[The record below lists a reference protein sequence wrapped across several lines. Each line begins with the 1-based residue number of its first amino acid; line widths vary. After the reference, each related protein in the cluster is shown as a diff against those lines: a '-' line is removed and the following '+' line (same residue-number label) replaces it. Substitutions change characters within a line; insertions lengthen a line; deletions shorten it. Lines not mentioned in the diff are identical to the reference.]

1 MLRWFFKERKIGG
14 EEMLTIFGGIG
25 LFLLGMT
32 MLTNGLKEIA
42 GDALKRWL
50 NTFTKGTFSA
60 VISGTLMT
68 ILVQSSTATTLLTI
82 GFVSAGLLTFIQ
94 SIGVIIGANI
104 GSTSTGWIISL
115 IGFKI
120 SLQAMALP
128 IIGVGVF
135 MSLIAPNDVKKF
147 GGVLAG
153 FGLLFLGIDMLQQGM
168 GSAQDLI
175 SFDSIPA
182 DSIMSIILL
191 IVIGIVM
198 TVIMQASSAAMA
210 ATLTALFAGAIDFEQ
225 AAYLVIG
232 QNVGTTA
239 TALFAAIG
247 ASVSAKRTA
256 MTHLLFNVVTA
267 IIVTLIF
274 PYFLKFTKWTTELVA
289 GSFDETLG
297 LAIFHTLFSLVGA
310 LIFVPFIKPFA
321 NLLIRIVPEREN
333 ALTRNLDDSLLK
345 MPSVAMDVSFKT
357 LRDIMIELTNALYKL
372 MDAKKVTVEYEK
384 KMLEVEEAIDIT
396 RQFLDGVQVTSTRER
411 QKLISILHTLDHL
424 SRLIKVLREQQK
436 VEAIYLQEKL
446 MHKWHGILSEI
457 QASLQD
463 EDKILDISI
472 LLEQTS
478 QQMAQ
483 ERRDRRNQYFE
494 RSVSNETQL
503 EVAVSKVEALLWI
516 DRLVYHYWRATARMA
531 EYQVIDEE

>member
-1 MLRWFFKERKIGG
+1 
-14 EEMLTIFGGIG
+14 MLTIFGGIG

-50 NTFTKGTFSA
+50 NTFTKGRLSA
-60 VISGTLMT
+60 VISGAIMT
-68 ILVQSSTATTLLTI
+68 MLVQSSTATTILTI

-120 SLQAMALP
+120 SLQTMASP

-135 MSLIAPNDVKKF
+135 MSLIAPNDIKKF
-147 GGVLAG
+147 GNVLAG

-175 SFDSIPA
+175 TFDSIPA
-182 DSIMSIILL
+182 DSIISIFLL

-210 ATLTALFAGAIDFEQ
+210 ATLAALFAGAIDFEQ

-232 QNVGTTA
+232 QNIGTTA

-256 MTHLLFNVVTA
+256 MTHLMFNLITAIVVT
-267 IIVTLIF
+267 IVF
-274 PYFLKFTKWTTELVA
+274 PYFVKMTKWLTILIA
-289 GSFDETLG
+289 GDFDQTLG
-297 LAIFHTLFSLVGA
+297 LAIFHTLFSVVGA
-310 LIFVPFIKPFA
+310 LIFIPLIQPFA
-321 NLLIRIVPEREN
+321 KLLMKIVPQREN
-333 ALTRNLDDSLLK
+333 ALTRNLDDHLVE
-345 MPSVAMDVSFKT
+345 MPSVAIEVSFKT
-357 LRDIMIELTNALYKL
+357 MREIILELTKVQQLL
-372 MDAKKVTVEYEK
+372 MKTKKGTVEYEK

-396 RQFLDGVQVTSTRER
+396 RKFLDRILVTSKRER
-411 QKLISILHTLDHL
+411 LKLISILHTLDHL
-424 SRLIKVLREQQK
+424 LRLIKVLREQQK
-436 VEAIYLQEKL
+436 VEAIYLQERLMQEWQEMLSIIEEKL
-446 MHKWHGILSEI
+446 TEDEKLLDLSI
-457 QASLQD
+457 
-463 EDKILDISI
+463 I
-472 LLEQTS
+472 LEQTS

-483 ERRDRRNQYFE
+483 KRRNKRNLYFE

-503 EVAVSKVEALLWI
+503 DLAVSKVESLLWI

-531 EYQVIDEE
+531 EYQMVNEE

>member
-1 MLRWFFKERKIGG
+1 
-14 EEMLTIFGGIG
+14 MLTIFGGIG

-32 MLTNGLKEIA
+32 MLTTGLKEIA

-60 VISGTLMT
+60 VVSGAVMT
-68 ILVQSSTATTLLTI
+68 MLVQSSTATTLLTI

-94 SIGVIIGANI
+94 SVGVIIGANI

-128 IIGVGVF
+128 IIGIGVF
-135 MSLIAPNDVKKF
+135 MSLIAPSNVKKL

-168 GSAQDLI
+168 GSVQNLI
-175 SFDSIPA
+175 SFDAIQA
-182 DSIMSIILL
+182 DSFLSILL
-191 IVIGIVM
+191 LIIIGLIM

-232 QNVGTTA
+232 QNIGTTA
-239 TALFAAIG
+239 TALFASIG

-267 IIVTLIF
+267 AIVTIIF
-274 PYFLKFTKWTTELVA
+274 PYFLQFTKWLTVLMA
-289 GSFDETLG
+289 GTFDETLG
-297 LAIFHTLFSLVGA
+297 LAIFHTLFSILGA
-310 LIFVPFIKPFA
+310 ILFMPFIKQFA
-321 NLLIRIVPEREN
+321 NFLIKIVPEREN
-333 ALTRNLDDSLLK
+333 ALTRNLDESLVG
-345 MPSVAMDVSFKT
+345 MPSVAIDVTFKT
-357 LRDIMIELTNALYKL
+357 LRDIFIQLTEAQLL
-372 MDAKKVTVEYEK
+372 LLQTKKITVEYEK

-396 RQFLDGVQVTSTRER
+396 QKFLNGVLVSSSKDRQM
-411 QKLISILHTLDHL
+411 LIAILHTLDHL
-424 SRLIKVLREQQK
+424 TRLIKVLREQK
-436 VEAIYLQEKL
+436 KIEALYLQERL
-446 MHKWHGILSEI
+446 LTEWH
-457 QASLQD
+457 
-463 EDKILDISI
+463 KILQEIEGSLTHDDKLIDISI

-478 QQMAQ
+478 QEMAE
-483 ERRDRRNQYFE
+483 ERRNRRNQYFE
-494 RSVSNETQL
+494 RSVSNETEL
-503 EVAVSKVEALLWI
+503 DLAVSKVEALLWV
-516 DRLVYHYWRATARMA
+516 DRLIFHYWRATARMA
-531 EYQVIDEE
+531 EFQAIHEEK

>member
-1 MLRWFFKERKIGG
+1 MKNNGG
-14 EEMLTIFGGIG
+14 DRLLTIFGGIG
-25 LFLLGMT
+25 LFLLGMS

-60 VISGTLMT
+60 VISGAAMTL
-68 ILVQSSTATTLLTI
+68 LVQSSTATTLLTI

-128 IIGVGVF
+128 IIGIGVF
-135 MSLIAPNDVKKF
+135 MSYIAPSNVKKF

-175 SFDSIPA
+175 AFDSIQA
-182 DSIMSIILL
+182 NTIVGIFLL

-232 QNVGTTA
+232 QNIGTTA

-256 MTHLLFNVVTA
+256 MTHLLFNLVTA
-267 IIVTLIF
+267 VIVTIIF
-274 PYFLKFTKWTTELVA
+274 PYFLIVTKWSTELIA
-289 GSFDETLG
+289 GAFNETLG
-297 LAIFHTLFSLVGA
+297 LAVFHTLFSLLGA
-310 LIFVPFIKPFA
+310 ILFVPFIKQFA
-321 NLLIRIVPEREN
+321 NFLIKVVPEREN
-333 ALTRNLDDSLLK
+333 ALTRNLDDSLVE
-345 MPSVAMDVSFKT
+345 MPSVAMDVTFKT
-357 LRDIMIELTNALYKL
+357 LRDIMTVLTIALKQL
-372 MDAKKVTVEYEK
+372 ITEKKVTVEYEK
-384 KMLEVEEAIDIT
+384 KMLEVEEAIEIT
-396 RQFLDGVQVTSTRER
+396 REFLDKIMVTSARER
-411 QKLISILHTLDHL
+411 QKLIAILHTLDHL
-424 SRLIKVLREQQK
+424 MRLIKVLREKQK

-446 MHKWHGILSEI
+446 MQEWCELLGDIEL
-457 QASLQD
+457 SLQD
-463 EDKILDISI
+463 EEMLIDMSI

-483 ERRDRRNQYFE
+483 ERRERRNQYFE
-494 RSVSNETQL
+494 RSVANETQL

-531 EYQVIDEE
+531 EFHSIRED